1 MSGDEE
7 LVGTDRSVCA
17 TEEEMLI
24 ASREVDLVEKFA
36 AIEPSFA

>member
-24 ASREVDLVEKFA
+24 ASGEVDLVEKFA
-36 AIEPSFA
+36 AIEASFE